1 MEQLG
6 QDLRNYVDL
15 NIKQAKLNM
24 VEKAAILS
32 SRAAAMFIVLLTTML
47 AILAFA
53 VAGGIFLYG
62 MVHSTLWAAILVGVY
77 FLLWALFFFAV
88 RKKLFSGVMVRVFSK
103 IFFED
108 NSDKLDDEQRSK

>member
-53 VAGGIFLYG
+53 VAGGVFLYG